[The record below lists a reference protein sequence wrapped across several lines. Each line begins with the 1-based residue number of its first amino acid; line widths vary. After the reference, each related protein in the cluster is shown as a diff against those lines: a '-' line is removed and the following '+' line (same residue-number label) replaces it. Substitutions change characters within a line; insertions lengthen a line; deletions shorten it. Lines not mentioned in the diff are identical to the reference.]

1 MGSGYLTNPLVF
13 VIYTIF
19 SLYILA
25 VMLRFLLQLCRANF
39 RNPVAEALVKI
50 TNPPLKPLRRFIPG
64 VGGVDVASVVLLLL
78 LQIAAIAVIGVIKGS
93 SLNPIVVLLSAAFE
107 LIGLVISIYLYGILI
122 QVVLSWVAPN
132 NYNPV
137 LGMLNS
143 LTEPILGPARRLIPP
158 LGGLDL
164 SPLVAMVGL
173 QVIKMLIDPLLPKL
187 IAIALQ

>member
-1 MGSGYLTNPLVF
+1 MGSDYLTNPLVF

-25 VMLRFLLQLCRANF
+25 VMLRFLLQLCRASF

-64 VGGVDVASVVLLLL
+64 IGGIDVASIVLLLL
-78 LQIAAIAVIGVIKGS
+78 LQIAAIAVIGAIKGS
-93 SLNPIVVLLSAAFE
+93 SLNPIVVLLSAVFE
-107 LIGLVISIYLYGILI
+107 LIDLVINIYLYGILI
-122 QVVLSWVAPN
+122 QVIISWVAPN

-173 QVIKMLIDPLLPKL
+173 QVIKMLIDPLMPAL
-187 IAIALQ
+187 IATAM